1 MASREPGPLSR
12 GEEVEAFLEIVR
24 GGGPGLVH
32 LHGPEGVG
40 KTAYLRE
47 VRLRL
52 PGPTLHIDLPPLEE
66 AALHAVIERE
76 AEAVLG
82 SFARPERPDLLPLPG
97 MGPRWSRLL
106 EGVLVALAGSGGGPP
121 GVLILDGFDDLVRAR
136 RRLPS
141 ELVEV
146 WERVVRRELPVHM
159 TMVTRGREL
168 PDAFEGFD
176 VLDVLEGFV
185 ASGDSGA
192 SGASGASGRS
202 GASTASVAS
211 SASSTRLT
219 RLAMGPLPFRTA
231 GWAHGASDPLD
242 AFRRWAIFG
251 DHPAHLPKR
260 PVGSKPSRPSTES
273 LAASVIRRVLE
284 PSGDLFDAPLRRLRG
299 VVNAPARY
307 AGILAAVAGDDR
319 DWSGMAEA
327 LGGGPGSRLAPYIQ
341 RLEAEGLLAVR
352 LPLEAPEGSR
362 RRRYGPVDPFFSFW
376 FRFVLPARSRLLR
389 ESPTRVWR
397 EAIEPGLDAH
407 LDRWLA
413 EAGRRW
419 LANHAGEALPAPAR
433 VAGGL
438 WGDEVDF
445 EIVGRLENGQV
456 CYGAVQRGSGPAGPE
471 LMAEARRRMDRTRFG
486 IGRQAR
492 APLIFVRGEPSA
504 ELRREV
510 AREPLAE
517 LIGPERL
524 MGAAPPW

>member
-12 GEEVEAFLEIVR
+12 GEEVEAFLEVVR
-24 GGGPGLVH
+24 GDGPGLVH

-52 PGPTLHIDLPPLEE
+52 PGPALHIDLPPLEE
-66 AALHAVIERE
+66 EALHEVIERE

-121 GVLILDGFDDLVRAR
+121 GVLILDGFDELVRAR
-136 RRLPS
+136 RRLPA

-146 WERVVRRELPVHM
+146 WERVVRRGLPVHM
-159 TMVTRGREL
+159 TVVTRGREL
-168 PDAFEGFD
+168 PDAFGGFEGFEG
-176 VLDVLEGFV
+176 LETPG
-185 ASGDSGA
+185 
-192 SGASGASGRS
+192 GRS
-202 GASTASVAS
+202 G
-211 SASSTRLT
+211 LT
-219 RLAMGPLPFRTA
+219 RLALGPLPFRTA
-231 GWAHGASDPLD
+231 GWAHGATDPLD
-242 AFRRWAIFG
+242 AFRRWAVFG

-260 PVGSKPSRPSTES
+260 PAGSRPVRTATES
-273 LAASVIRRVLE
+273 LAALVIRRVLE

-419 LANHAGEALPAPAR
+419 LARHAGESLPAPAR

-445 EIVGRLENGQV
+445 EVVGRLENGQV
-456 CYGAVQRGSGPAGPE
+456 CYGVVQRGSGPAVGE
-471 LMAEARRRMDRTRFG
+471 LMAEVRRRMERTRFG

-492 APLIFVRGEPSA
+492 APLIFIRGEPSA